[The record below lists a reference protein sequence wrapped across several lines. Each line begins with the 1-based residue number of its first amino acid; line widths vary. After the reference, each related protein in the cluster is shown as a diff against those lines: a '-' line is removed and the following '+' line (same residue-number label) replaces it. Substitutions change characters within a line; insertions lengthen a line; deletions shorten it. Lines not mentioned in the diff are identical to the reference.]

1 MGLIQPLEPPDNP
14 PSLADKAFAAIRD
27 MIVSL
32 ELPPGAVVHEAKL
45 IAELGVG
52 RTPIR
57 EAVRMLEQAK
67 LVEVYPR
74 RGVFVTSVNI
84 SDLASLSEV
93 REVLEAHAARLAAE
107 RATENERSA
116 LAALI
121 EESRGKDKLDRR
133 DLIDL
138 DRRIHGCIYRCTHN
152 DFLEATLDEYYVLA
166 LRIWFLALDRVERL
180 DEAVSEHGELLEA
193 IRDGNGTRA
202 ERSMRRHVQG
212 FEQAVRKVL

>member
-1 MGLIQPLEPPDNP
+1 MGVLAPAESSG
-14 PSLADKAFAAIRD
+14 SLADKAFYAIRD
-27 MIVSL
+27 MIVTL
-32 ELPPGAVVHEAKL
+32 ELPPGAVLHEAKL
-45 IAELGVG
+45 MAELRVG
-52 RTPIR
+52 RTPVR

-84 SDLASLSEV
+84 SDLADLSEV
-93 REVLEAHAARLAAE
+93 REVLEGHAACLAAE
-107 RATENERSA
+107 RATDDDRRE

-121 EESRGKDKLDRR
+121 EESGRKADLERR
-133 DLIDL
+133 ALIDL

-166 LRIWFLALDRVERL
+166 LRIWFLALERVERL
-180 DEAVSEHGELLEA
+180 DEAVSEHRELLEA
-193 IRDGNGTRA
+193 IRSGDGANA

-212 FEQAVRKVL
+212 FEDAIRKVL

>member
-1 MGLIQPLEPPDNP
+1 M
-14 PSLADKAFAAIRD
+14 
-27 MIVSL
+27 
-32 ELPPGAVVHEAKL
+32 
-45 IAELGVG
+45 AELGIG

-84 SDLASLSEV
+84 SDLAVLSEV
-93 REVLEAHAARLAAE
+93 REAWKRTPRGSPRSVPDEE
-107 RATENERSA
+107 RQE

-121 EESRGKDKLDRR
+121 EESRRKDKLDRR
-133 DLIDL
+133 ALIDL

-152 DFLEATLDEYYVLA
+152 EFLEATLDEYYVLA

-180 DEAVSEHGELLEA
+180 DEAVSEHGELSKRSA
-193 IRDGNGTRA
+193 TGDGTRA
-202 ERSMRRHVQG
+202 EKRDAPPRPGLRASGAQGPVVLAGLGHLDLVVRDLERSLGSTRPSSARSACNH
-212 FEQAVRKVL
+212 R